1 MPSMFP
7 VTPEPEQPVP
17 VRPHF
22 LESRIG
28 RSLIRLTIFLV
39 LTFALWWLVAGL
51 MAPFAGAL
59 VTSAISLG
67 ATALGTT
74 AVVMRIYE
82 RQPLSAV
89 GLFWNRLGGT
99 HLALGLGLGSGM
111 SLLIAAIQWSSG
123 WARLERGPLPP
134 DAGLTIPF
142 WVFVLAIGATG
153 EELLFR
159 GYAFQNLIRAFG
171 PWFSVLSTSVLF
183 GLGHSANPAFS
194 RVSLL
199 NTALFGI
206 LFGYA
211 YWRTRDL
218 WLPLGM
224 HFAWNFT
231 LAAIGANIS
240 GLKIKLMGLSMTS
253 AGSPLWSGGDYG
265 PEASLITT
273 LVLTAAVI
281 FLWKAPTARQ
291 ENGLLAELP

>member
-1 MPSMFP
+1 M
-7 VTPEPEQPVP
+7 
-17 VRPHF
+17 
-22 LESRIG
+22 
-28 RSLIRLTIFLV
+28 
-39 LTFALWWLVAGL
+39 
-51 MAPFAGAL
+51 
-59 VTSAISLG
+59 
-67 ATALGTT
+67 
-74 AVVMRIYE
+74 MRIYE
-82 RQPLSAV
+82 MQPLSAV
-89 GLFWNRLGGT
+89 GLFWNRLGGI

-111 SLLIAAIQWSSG
+111 SLLITAIQWSCG
-123 WARLERGPLPP
+123 WARFERGPLPP

-142 WVFVLAIGATG
+142 WIFVLAIGAAG

-171 PWFSVLSTSVLF
+171 PWFSVISTSVLF

-199 NTALFGI
+199 NTALFGL

-240 GLKIKLMGLSMTS
+240 GLKIRLMGLSVRS
-253 AGSPLWSGGDYG
+253 AGSCLWSGGDYG

-273 LVLTAAVI
+273 LVLTAVVI

-291 ENGLLAELP
+291 EDGILAGLP